1 MARLLVADGIA
12 FLDRT
17 LLPMWEKTRAGERL
31 SLEDGVALLKTR
43 DIAAL
48 GKMAD
53 FVKRQKNGDKAY
65 FVINRHINPTN
76 ICVLSCSFCDYAK
89 KTSDR
94 DAYEMTIEE
103 CLDLIDDGVR
113 EVHIVGGHHPTWP
126 FERYVDIVR
135 AIHDKFPDIQI
146 KAFTASEIDY
156 FNKRWKIPEREILSR
171 LRDAGLRAM
180 PGGGA
185 EVFSERVRKELFPG
199 KAGHERWLE
208 IHRLAHSMGIPS
220 NATMLYGHIE
230 TLAERIQHMI
240 YLRELQDETGGF
252 LTFIPLEYQVGDTK
266 LVPRHASALEDLRVI
281 AVSRLVLDNF
291 PHIKAYWIMIME
303 ETAAIGL
310 HFGADDIDGTIGEE
324 RIAHAAKAASPV
336 GVARERIVRLIRD
349 AERIPVERDALYNE
363 IKVYAGTNEVNRQ
376 DEAHTAPMPQ
386 TDGAH
391 QQRKAH
397 VGRSSLDD
405 VRRAAA
411 E

>member
-1 MARLLVADGIA
+1 MARLLVAAGIA
-12 FLDRT
+12 FHDKT

-31 SLEDGVALLKTR
+31 SLEDGVALLKTH

-89 KTSDR
+89 KTSDQ

-156 FNKRWKIPEREILSR
+156 FNKRWKIPEREIFSR
-171 LRDAGLRAM
+171 LRDAGMRAM

-281 AVSRLVLDNF
+281 AVSRLMLDNF

-363 IKVYAGTNEVNRQ
+363 IKVYARTNEVDRP
-376 DEAHTAPMPQ
+376 DEAVPAPQ
-386 TDGAH
+386 KDGAH
-391 QQRKAH
+391 QQREAH
-397 VGRSSLDD
+397 VGRPSPDD